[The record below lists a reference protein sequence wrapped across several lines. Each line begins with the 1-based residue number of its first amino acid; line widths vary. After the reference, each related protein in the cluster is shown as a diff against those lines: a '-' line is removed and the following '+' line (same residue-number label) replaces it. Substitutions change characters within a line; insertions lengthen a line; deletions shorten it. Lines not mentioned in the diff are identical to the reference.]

1 MSEVSIYVA
10 LAAARKNMSC
20 PDLDG
25 VARTGKGGSREYK
38 YATLSSVLKSI
49 MEPLLG
55 EGIFFTQHL
64 DLENVLTT
72 ECFLGEQKVIL
83 DTRRVIR
90 GGSAQDEGSAETYAK
105 RYAICSVFGLA
116 GEDDDDG
123 GSGLTPNPKEDEERK
138 HRQDLWKE
146 IGTLKSKA
154 IALGITEAGI
164 TSWIEM
170 TYKGK
175 DMKTFNEEEIM
186 ALRGYLASQITD
198 MESLKEKK

>member
-1 MSEVSIYVA
+1 MSEISIYVA
-10 LAAARKNMSC
+10 LAAARKNMAN

-25 VARTGKGGSREYK
+25 IARTGKGGSREYK

-49 MEPLLG
+49 MEPLLS

-83 DTRRVIR
+83 DTRHVIR
-90 GGSAQDEGSAETYAK
+90 GGSAQEEGSAETYAK

-116 GEDDDDG
+116 GEEDDDG
-123 GSGLTPNPKEDEERK
+123 NAAPKPTPKDDEDRK
-138 HRQDLWKE
+138 RRQGLWKE
-146 IGTLKSKA
+146 VGTLKARA
-154 IALGITEAGI
+154 IEIGVTETGI

-175 DMKTFNEEEIM
+175 DMKTFSESEIV
-186 ALRGYLASQITD
+186 ALKEYLTSQIAD
-198 MESLKEKK
+198 MESLKE